1 MNQFESKKL
10 RWKLTIGLELLT
22 SILAVLFVISAGGY
36 DFNQS
41 IGLIISSTISLTT
54 SFVVPSVRFVIL
66 GRLLK
71 NLEDKNWFILN
82 SKEKS
87 EIKTKILN
95 FPLYNSWFYM
105 IQWSYGIFAAWR
117 IMHLFFVPKTIVSIS
132 ETTEFLSSVVTQID
146 ELSVRLNEQADKLKS
161 EMNFFET

>member
-22 SILAVLFVISAGGY
+22 SILAVPLAVLFVISAGGY

-71 NLEDKNWFILN
+71 NLEDKNW
-82 SKEKS
+82 
-87 EIKTKILN
+87 
-95 FPLYNSWFYM
+95 
-105 IQWSYGIFAAWR
+105 
-117 IMHLFFVPKTIVSIS
+117 LF
-132 ETTEFLSSVVTQID
+132 
-146 ELSVRLNEQADKLKS
+146 
-161 EMNFFET
+161 